1 MFQHFSQTISILHMF
16 SNVHCTFCRKSHVF
30 FVILGTS
37 AALGSTA
44 IPERHLYGSG
54 PPPRERLVEAHRT
67 SQFDHEITL
76 LRKTRTWGK
85 EGRHNFNRFV
95 KMLLTPSSQ
104 WEIMEH
110 LPSIYNYSG
119 TTFLRSASTHLW
131 AASWHNFPQVRVFRS
146 RVINKLKF
154 PTLINRCIY

>member
-1 MFQHFSQTISILHMF
+1 M
-16 SNVHCTFCRKSHVF
+16 V
-30 FVILGTS
+30 
-37 AALGSTA
+37 
-44 IPERHLYGSG
+44 PERPPVSALLGLNRISQLYHQKKQKIHRFFNISEATHQYLHLFINVGNSNI
-54 PPPRERLVEAHRT
+54 L
-67 SQFDHEITL
+67 ITL

-85 EGRHNFNRFV
+85 EGRHNFNIFV

-146 RVINKLKF
+146 RVISMFFIVKLRSSMR
-154 PTLINRCIY
+154 PQPGGHRGALRNHRNVVR